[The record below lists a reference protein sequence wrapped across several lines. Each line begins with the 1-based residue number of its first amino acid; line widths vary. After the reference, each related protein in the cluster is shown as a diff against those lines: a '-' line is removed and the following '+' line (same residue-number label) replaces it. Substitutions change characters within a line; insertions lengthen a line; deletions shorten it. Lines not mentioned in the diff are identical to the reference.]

1 MGIQAVFFDMGG
13 TIETYGYTRQ
23 FRIKATHGLQKILST
38 AGIDL
43 HLSNDQLYEVVSDG
57 LKRYH
62 DFSLVNL
69 DEYPSFI
76 VWRDYVF
83 NDFAVDLEALERISE
98 ELMCYI
104 ETDYFYR
111 DIRPE
116 VPSVLE
122 TIKQMGYKIGMIS
135 NVNSRGQVPT
145 NLKKYGIIDYF
156 DPIVLSSEYGRRKP
170 DPAIFHYAARLANVP
185 TSKCLFVG
193 DRVIRDVIGAQKAG
207 YGMVVQI
214 RHDYDHGEDDSGPA
228 PDAVIDNMD
237 QLVDILKKDAASD
250 TNSVV
255 HDQQIK
261 ALLFDAG
268 DILYFRPDKGRY
280 FREFLTDNAIEEK
293 DVSESTLLELK
304 KKAFT
309 GAMTQDQKRKEIL
322 KEYGVSDTLL
332 IEKGC
337 LAMEQDDNFVDFFEG
352 VRSTLISL
360 KEMGY
365 LLGIIT
371 DTANPLYVKLQWFE
385 KGGFGHVWDSIISSQ
400 EMGMQKPDPR
410 LYEAS
415 LKQLG
420 VEVDQA
426 VFVGHCQAELEGAR
440 AVGLKTIGFN
450 LDPGA
455 WSDITI
461 SHFDELLNLSLI
473 KEYG

>member
-1 MGIQAVFFDMGG
+1 MSIQAVLFDMGG

-43 HLSNDQLYEVVSDG
+43 HLSNEQLYEVVSDG

-62 DFSLVNL
+62 DLSLVNL

-83 NDFAVDLEALERISE
+83 NDFAVDLKVLERISE

-214 RHDYDHGEDDSGPA
+214 NHDYDHGEDDSGPA

-250 TNSVV
+250 TNNVV
-255 HDQQIK
+255 QDQQIK
-261 ALLFDAG
+261 ALVFDAG
-268 DILYFRPDKGRY
+268 DILYFRPEKGRNL
-280 FREFLTDNAIEEK
+280 REFLADNAIEVK
-293 DVSESTLLELK
+293 DISESTLLELK

-385 KGGFGHVWDSIISSQ
+385 KGG
-400 EMGMQKPDPR
+400 
-410 LYEAS
+410 
-415 LKQLG
+415 
-420 VEVDQA
+420 
-426 VFVGHCQAELEGAR
+426 
-440 AVGLKTIGFN
+440 
-450 LDPGA
+450 
-455 WSDITI
+455 
-461 SHFDELLNLSLI
+461 
-473 KEYG
+473 